1 MIEILSSWAK
11 NIILA
16 IIVISI
22 LEMLLPNNKTK
33 KYVKMVMGLYLL
45 FNIISPLVKN
55 KDKLNFNDF
64 DINTYVSSQTQ
75 NTNINTVNQ
84 ESMDKR
90 LNEIYVEELQKDI
103 KEKLENQGYSVEKC
117 DVKAEIDNTAQ
128 SSGIKKISLK
138 VEKNNKDSKNVVDE
152 NNNKNDE
159 NYLDEE
165 KDESNMSIKS
175 NENLETANNKNN
187 IDSKEEI
194 IDDKDNNKK
203 GIENII
209 VEEIQKIKE
218 VKIGQGENQTS
229 NKEDEEN
236 SILNTDISKIKAFL
250 VDEYEV
256 SEECLEIN

>member
-1 MIEILSSWAK
+1 MIEVLSSWAK

-64 DINTYVSSQTQ
+64 DINTYVSTQTQ

-117 DVKAEIDNTAQ
+117 DVKAEIDNTGQ

-138 VEKNNKDSKNVVDE
+138 VKKNNKEREDNINE
-152 NNNKNDE
+152 NNKNDE
-159 NYLDEE
+159 TYMKENSN
-165 KDESNMSIKS
+165 KD
-175 NENLETANNKNN
+175 NENNINEENYESIKNN
-187 IDSKEEI
+187 IGVKEEN
-194 IDDKDNNKK
+194 IDDNENNKK

-218 VKIGQGENQTS
+218 VKIGQGETTKTD
-229 NKEDEEN
+229 KEDEEN
-236 SILNTDISKIKAFL
+236 SISNTDISKIKAFL
-250 VDEYEV
+250 IDEYEV

>member
-1 MIEILSSWAK
+1 MIEVLSSWAK

-117 DVKAEIDNTAQ
+117 DVKAEIDNTGQ

-138 VEKNNKDSKNVVDE
+138 VKRNNKEREDGIDE
-152 NNNKNDE
+152 NNKNDE
-159 NYLDEE
+159 TYMKENSN
-165 KDESNMSIKS
+165 KD
-175 NENLETANNKNN
+175 NENYINEENYESIKNN
-187 IDSKEEI
+187 IGVKEENI
-194 IDDKDNNKK
+194 EDNENNKK

-236 SILNTDISKIKAFL
+236 SISNTDISKIKAFL
-250 VDEYEV
+250 IDGYEV

>member
-1 MIEILSSWAK
+1 MIEVLSSWAK

-90 LNEIYVEELQKDI
+90 LNEIYVEELQKDM

-117 DVKAEIDNTAQ
+117 DVKAEIDNTGQ

-138 VEKNNKDSKNVVDE
+138 VKKNNKEREDGIDE
-152 NNNKNDE
+152 
-159 NYLDEE
+159 
-165 KDESNMSIKS
+165 
-175 NENLETANNKNN
+175 
-187 IDSKEEI
+187 
-194 IDDKDNNKK
+194 NNKK

-218 VKIGQGENQTS
+218 VKIGQGETTKTD
-229 NKEDEEN
+229 KEDEEN
-236 SILNTDISKIKAFL
+236 SISNTDISKIKAFL
-250 VDEYEV
+250 IDEYEV